1 MSKFIRL
8 LACLF
13 TFVFIGSAYGAG
25 YMCNNNKKYTAC
37 ADRYYPSQCGS
48 KRDGSTVAAV
58 VGGSCLECPSGHTC
72 SGSNLNCPLA
82 TNISVTCSAGKYIK
96 SGTTTCSQ
104 SCPAGKYCTAGTFT
118 IPATGAKSDT
128 GNIYNCPSGYTSDA
142 GAQANTWCYVKCAPG
157 TRVVK
162 AGGTCT
168 TPAGPWYMW
177 GTTVFYGNVS
187 HVVHCMNGFTNTST
201 SASNHTEMGNCTR
214 SVSAGQ
220 YIASGFQQAR
230 YIRVSTS
237 GNSVNSAGLHVAE
250 IQAYSDRF
258 GNGTN
263 YLAGVK
269 TGTGT
274 NLGNA
279 TDGNWKRI
287 PYAEGGSTLTWDM
300 GAIKEIGSIKLALY
314 ADGRTYRAVTVSV
327 STNNSTWTTVMAP
340 VDIVTSV
347 RAGANETVD
356 PEWIILSGSLASC
369 PAGKYSVA
377 STSDLQNPVSS
388 CTACAIGSYSAAGAS
403 RCTACSGGKT
413 TTATGQSSCN
423 ATCTNATGAN
433 IWAAP
438 TWLPNSVTDK
448 CTIESCSTGYVHGGT
463 ANSTGAS
470 SYTCSVGT
478 YTITLNNNGG
488 SGGAGSVK
496 EVYKTKWT
504 NSAGTTITSVA
515 IPTRSGYVFNGYYTE
530 ASGGTR
536 YITNTG
542 ALPANTTFVA
552 SRTLYAQWTAATCS
566 KGTGVS
572 SATASVSSNRVSC
585 AVTCSTGYSQSGG
598 TNTTTSFTVT
608 GAAGVATVATACK
621 IRTATCSAG
630 YHLAAGAVA
639 CSACPAGK
647 YCAGSSTAF
656 SYNAS
661 TAQGITGACASG
673 GWSAGGAS
681 NSACTTCLTSG
692 NCGAC
697 PTGYSYNS
705 ATGKTARNQCRIQ
718 CAAGTRVASANAT
731 CTTPNNS
738 GYTWGWYISQHVVNA
753 GSLSSGISTCSA
765 GYTTPN
771 TTTQT
776 DHDSSAD
783 CKAISYTIT
792 YNQNSGTGCANS
804 TYTVAAAKTLCTPS
818 RTGYTFGGWFTN
830 SGLTGSAVSSIA
842 AGTTGNKEYWAKWTA
857 NSFTVV
863 YDLNNGTGTKPG
875 NKACTYNAA
884 CALDAGTGTSYYR
897 AGYVLKGWSTN
908 KAATSGS
915 FDGKNLATSGTVTVY
930 AIWAGCAAGTA
941 KAAGVAAATACS
953 TCAAGTY
960 TSVAGQASCAACPAG
975 KYCTGGTN
983 VTNCG
988 VGTHRNAT
996 GGKTASDCAACS
1008 GSLQFQDAAGQ
1019 TSCKTVSTGYYKAS
1033 NSAQVQCDAGYRDIA
1048 ATSRNECV
1056 GTFSKT
1062 GFVLDPALPTNCAS
1076 QTLGTAT
1083 AKTCSYTKKFSGTI
1097 VKDCTPENVTKP
1109 RTGLSAKAGYYTSGT
1124 TSCLACG
1131 GNGYYC
1137 AGGTASRQT
1146 VSAGYYSTGGTETT
1160 RTGQSQCTGS
1170 TYCTG
1175 GVKNNCPAA
1184 ESNWT
1189 LGTGNGW
1196 SAVTSCF
1203 ETRNATSVS
1212 SYCSAGQLKK
1222 NATSSGTWPTASTT
1236 SVAFQAKAGSIVSG
1250 QTCTQCSGA
1259 VWSAGGTATSCSSC
1273 PAQTSGWT
1281 RATGTGWGSVGSCY
1295 QTRAATAVSTYCS
1308 AGQLKQ
1314 TGKSTTEWNASTI
1327 SVAFQA
1333 KAGSIVSG
1341 QTCTQCSGAVWSA
1354 GGTATSCSSCPPQ
1367 TSGWT
1372 RATGTGWGSVGSCY
1386 QTRAAT
1392 AVSTYCSAGQLKQ
1405 TGKSTTEWNAS
1416 TISVAF
1422 QAKAG
1427 SIVSGQTCTQCS
1439 GAVWSAGGTAT
1450 SCSSC
1455 PAQTSG
1461 WARNTGTG
1469 WSAVTQCNQT
1479 KSVGG
1484 NCSAGMLRQNAT
1496 STTVWGGSTISTA
1509 LQAKP
1514 GYIVSGQTC
1523 TGCSAGTYSAG
1534 GTATSCSAC
1543 TTRAKYSGANASAC
1557 TNVSSGYYTTGCN
1570 TSGNNCTGQSQCT
1583 GSTYCT
1589 GGVKNN
1595 CPAAESNWTLGTGN
1609 GWSAVTS
1616 CFETRNATS
1625 VSSYCSAGQL
1635 KKNATSSGT
1644 WPTAS
1649 TTSVA
1654 FQAKAGSIVSGQ
1666 TCTQCS
1672 GAVWSAGGT
1681 ATSCSSCP
1689 AQTSGWTRATGTG
1702 WGSVGSCYQTRAATA
1717 VSTYCSAGQLKQTG
1731 KSTTEW
1737 NASTISVAFQ
1747 AKAGSIVSG
1756 QTCTQCSGAVW
1767 SAGGT
1772 ATSCSSCPANYGAN
1786 TATGKTAASQCQ
1798 TSCAA
1803 GYAVQ
1808 EANKACAIVPS
1819 GYQTGTHKVNY
1830 GSTTPK
1836 AADST
1841 SPAVGT
1847 WYSCLTNYSATGS
1860 AATNHDARSDCKINC
1875 GAGTRIASANAT
1887 SCTTPSGNWWIGA
1900 HTVAAGSAS
1909 SVSNCNSGYSISGT
1923 AATDHDAAADC
1934 KISCGGGY
1942 YIPTAGGGCKA
1953 CPAGKYC
1960 TGGAKAQTETLAATG
1975 NCPAGTYS
1983 TGGATSSACTAALSG
1998 YTAAVCGA
2006 NQYSTVGASGCT
2018 ACATAKGYTN
2028 SGTTAAAHAGIAS
2041 CKASCS
2047 GTQYVATAGAGCVT
2061 VGGGY
2066 YGRQASSTSVA
2077 QDALLGRTQCPTG
2090 YRDGAAASTESGCIM
2105 NVAGGKY
2112 VAAAKESAASGTC
2125 SPGYAKAAHNVNYG
2139 STSSCAACT
2148 GATYAASAG
2157 QASCT
2162 QCPTATNSTDV
2173 TGYAYWNGGVANDHT
2188 VREGCY
2194 AIFKGKT
2201 VPNGTMSAYKCY
2213 IDKDTNNYGIVKKDR
2228 NCWVEAADL
2237 KCNGGYYNVAANGG
2251 ATQPGGT
2258 TLENLWNT
2266 ACVNVGAGYWSATNA
2281 LTRTA
2286 CASGLTTIGYGA
2298 GADEAGDCGRVMR
2311 FGDSKLYLR
2320 STKKTT
2326 PSLNVKI
2333 GDKTFYGN
2341 MSTSTKGKLRIKKDA
2356 TTYSVHDDS
2365 M

>member
-1 MSKFIRL
+1 MLRESGIFGRL
-8 LACLF
+8 NRTKKILHFFSLILVLVAWSS
-13 TFVFIGSAYGAG
+13 GASAAG
-25 YMCNNNKKYTAC
+25 YTCPTLKKYTTCATNYYMVRTQTSTTHYGTPVAGNRCIAC
-37 ADRYYPSQCGS
+37 SNAGTGC
-48 KRDGSTVAAV
+48 
-58 VGGSCLECPSGHTC
+58 TC
-72 SGSNLNCPLA
+72 SGGTAAPSCG
-82 TNISVTCSAGKYIK
+82 VTCPAGKYLPANK
-96 SGTTTCSQ
+96 SSASDCATCENGYYCPGGTFTKNSSSVQGRNSCPTATSTTAAASSSYPDVFYPYTSTSSSVNKGTVPTYNAFNKQSWGTGWSAITECKASYSFNGTGGGFNADNVRYNSTSKKYDNFSGADIYYSSAKAGYYLYTKYSDTYCNTGTNRMLYRKAVVCPAGYYCPGGSVPQCSTGTHNNEWGRTI
-104 SCPAGKYCTAGTFT
+104 CPAGKYCTAGVSAGTNC
-118 IPATGAKSDT
+118 PAGTYRSSTGGTAASSCTSCVGNATTSSTGQTSVSACICKAGYGGNAASTSGSCTACTTGHYKSSNGNTSCSTASVGYYVSTTGA
-128 GNIYNCPSGYTSDA
+128 TSQSA
-142 GAQANTWCYVKCAPG
+142 CTSWRANTTTTG
-157 TRVVK
+157 T
-162 AGGTCT
+162 G
-168 TPAGPWYMW
+168 
-177 GTTVFYGNVS
+177 S
-187 HVVHCMNGFTNTST
+187 TST
-201 SASNHTEMGNCTR
+201 SACVCKVGYGWNG
-214 SVSAGQ
+214 SAC
-220 YIASGFQQAR
+220 
-230 YIRVSTS
+230 
-237 GNSVNSAGLHVAE
+237 
-250 IQAYSDRF
+250 
-258 GNGTN
+258 
-263 YLAGVK
+263 
-269 TGTGT
+269 
-274 NLGNA
+274 
-279 TDGNWKRI
+279 
-287 PYAEGGSTLTWDM
+287 
-300 GAIKEIGSIKLALY
+300 
-314 ADGRTYRAVTVSV
+314 
-327 STNNSTWTTVMAP
+327 
-340 VDIVTSV
+340 
-347 RAGANETVD
+347 
-356 PEWIILSGSLASC
+356 ASC
-369 PAGKYSVA
+369 AGGTY
-377 STSDLQNPVSS
+377 
-388 CTACAIGSYSAAGAS
+388 
-403 RCTACSGGKT
+403 KT
-413 TTATGQSSCN
+413 TTANTACSSCGSGYYCTGGSHRAACSSLTAPAVTGGTYSSVSPYNAASTCRYKAPTAALPTYCATKTSNTISYSGTAWGTNIYSVTAKSGSIISGNNTKN
-423 ATCTNATGAN
+423 ATCTQ
-433 IWAAP
+433 
-438 TWLPNSVTDK
+438 
-448 CTIESCSTGYVHGGT
+448 CS
-463 ANSTGAS
+463 
-470 SYTCSVGT
+470 
-478 YTITLNNNGG
+478 
-488 SGGAGSVK
+488 
-496 EVYKTKWT
+496 
-504 NSAGTTITSVA
+504 
-515 IPTRSGYVFNGYYTE
+515 
-530 ASGGTR
+530 
-536 YITNTG
+536 
-542 ALPANTTFVA
+542 
-552 SRTLYAQWTAATCS
+552 
-566 KGTGVS
+566 
-572 SATASVSSNRVSC
+572 
-585 AVTCSTGYSQSGG
+585 
-598 TNTTTSFTVT
+598 
-608 GAAGVATVATACK
+608 
-621 IRTATCSAG
+621 
-630 YHLAAGAVA
+630 GAV
-639 CSACPAGK
+639 
-647 YCAGSSTAF
+647 
-656 SYNAS
+656 
-661 TAQGITGACASG
+661 
-673 GWSAGGAS
+673 WSAGGTATACSSCPPQTSGWTRATGTGWGSVGSCYQTRAATAVSTYCSAGQLKQTGKSTTEWNAS
-681 NSACTTCLTSG
+681 TISVAFQAKAGSIVSGQTCTQCSGAVWSAGGTATSCSSCPAQTSGWARNTGTGWSAVTQCNQTKSVGGNCSAGMLRQNATSTTVWGGSTISTALQAKPGYIVSGQTCTGCSAGTYSAGGTATSCSACTTRAKYSGANASACTNVSSGYYTTGCNTSG
-692 NCGAC
+692 N
-697 PTGYSYNS
+697 
-705 ATGKTARNQCRIQ
+705 
-718 CAAGTRVASANAT
+718 
-731 CTTPNNS
+731 
-738 GYTWGWYISQHVVNA
+738 
-753 GSLSSGISTCSA
+753 
-765 GYTTPN
+765 
-771 TTTQT
+771 
-776 DHDSSAD
+776 
-783 CKAISYTIT
+783 
-792 YNQNSGTGCANS
+792 
-804 TYTVAAAKTLCTPS
+804 
-818 RTGYTFGGWFTN
+818 
-830 SGLTGSAVSSIA
+830 
-842 AGTTGNKEYWAKWTA
+842 
-857 NSFTVV
+857 
-863 YDLNNGTGTKPG
+863 
-875 NKACTYNAA
+875 
-884 CALDAGTGTSYYR
+884 
-897 AGYVLKGWSTN
+897 
-908 KAATSGS
+908 
-915 FDGKNLATSGTVTVY
+915 
-930 AIWAGCAAGTA
+930 
-941 KAAGVAAATACS
+941 
-953 TCAAGTY
+953 
-960 TSVAGQASCAACPAG
+960 
-975 KYCTGGTN
+975 
-983 VTNCG
+983 NC
-988 VGTHRNAT
+988 
-996 GGKTASDCAACS
+996 
-1008 GSLQFQDAAGQ
+1008 
-1019 TSCKTVSTGYYKAS
+1019 
-1033 NSAQVQCDAGYRDIA
+1033 
-1048 ATSRNECV
+1048 
-1056 GTFSKT
+1056 
-1062 GFVLDPALPTNCAS
+1062 
-1076 QTLGTAT
+1076 
-1083 AKTCSYTKKFSGTI
+1083 
-1097 VKDCTPENVTKP
+1097 
-1109 RTGLSAKAGYYTSGT
+1109 
-1124 TSCLACG
+1124 
-1131 GNGYYC
+1131 
-1137 AGGTASRQT
+1137 
-1146 VSAGYYSTGGTETT
+1146 
-1160 RTGQSQCTGS
+1160 TGQSQCTGS

-2341 MSTSTKGKLRIKKDA
+2341 MSTATKGKLRIKKDA

>member
-1 MSKFIRL
+1 MLRESGIFGRL
-8 LACLF
+8 NRTKKILHFFSLILVLVAWSS
-13 TFVFIGSAYGAG
+13 GASAAG
-25 YMCNNNKKYTAC
+25 YTCPTLKKYTTCATNYYMVRTQTSTTHYGTPVAGNRCIAC
-37 ADRYYPSQCGS
+37 SNAGTGC
-48 KRDGSTVAAV
+48 
-58 VGGSCLECPSGHTC
+58 TC
-72 SGSNLNCPLA
+72 SGGTAAPSCG
-82 TNISVTCSAGKYIK
+82 VTCPAGKYLPANK
-96 SGTTTCSQ
+96 SSASDCATCENGYYCPGGTFTKNSSSVQGRNSCPTATSTTAAASSSYPDVFYPYTSTSSSVNKGTVPTYNAFNKQSWGTGWSAITECKAFYSFNGTGGGFNADNVRYNSTSKKYDNFSGADIYYSSAKAGYYLYTKYSDTYCNTGTNRMLYRKAVVCPAGYYCPGGSVPQCSTGTHNNEWGRTI
-104 SCPAGKYCTAGTFT
+104 CPAGKYCTAGVSAGTNC
-118 IPATGAKSDT
+118 PAGTYRSSTGGTAASSCTSCVGNATTSSTGQTSVSACICKAGYGGNAASTSGSCTACTTGHYKSSNGNTSCSTASVGYYVSTTGA
-128 GNIYNCPSGYTSDA
+128 TSQSA
-142 GAQANTWCYVKCAPG
+142 CTSWRANTTTTG
-157 TRVVK
+157 T
-162 AGGTCT
+162 G
-168 TPAGPWYMW
+168 
-177 GTTVFYGNVS
+177 S
-187 HVVHCMNGFTNTST
+187 TST
-201 SASNHTEMGNCTR
+201 SACVCKVGYGWNG
-214 SVSAGQ
+214 SAC
-220 YIASGFQQAR
+220 
-230 YIRVSTS
+230 
-237 GNSVNSAGLHVAE
+237 
-250 IQAYSDRF
+250 
-258 GNGTN
+258 
-263 YLAGVK
+263 
-269 TGTGT
+269 
-274 NLGNA
+274 
-279 TDGNWKRI
+279 
-287 PYAEGGSTLTWDM
+287 
-300 GAIKEIGSIKLALY
+300 
-314 ADGRTYRAVTVSV
+314 
-327 STNNSTWTTVMAP
+327 
-340 VDIVTSV
+340 
-347 RAGANETVD
+347 
-356 PEWIILSGSLASC
+356 ASC
-369 PAGKYSVA
+369 AGGTY
-377 STSDLQNPVSS
+377 
-388 CTACAIGSYSAAGAS
+388 
-403 RCTACSGGKT
+403 KT
-413 TTATGQSSCN
+413 TTAN
-423 ATCTNATGAN
+423 
-433 IWAAP
+433 
-438 TWLPNSVTDK
+438 
-448 CTIESCSTGYVHGGT
+448 
-463 ANSTGAS
+463 
-470 SYTCSVGT
+470 
-478 YTITLNNNGG
+478 
-488 SGGAGSVK
+488 
-496 EVYKTKWT
+496 
-504 NSAGTTITSVA
+504 
-515 IPTRSGYVFNGYYTE
+515 
-530 ASGGTR
+530 
-536 YITNTG
+536 
-542 ALPANTTFVA
+542 
-552 SRTLYAQWTAATCS
+552 
-566 KGTGVS
+566 
-572 SATASVSSNRVSC
+572 
-585 AVTCSTGYSQSGG
+585 
-598 TNTTTSFTVT
+598 
-608 GAAGVATVATACK
+608 
-621 IRTATCSAG
+621 
-630 YHLAAGAVA
+630 
-639 CSACPAGK
+639 
-647 YCAGSSTAF
+647 
-656 SYNAS
+656 
-661 TAQGITGACASG
+661 
-673 GWSAGGAS
+673 
-681 NSACTTCLTSG
+681 
-692 NCGAC
+692 
-697 PTGYSYNS
+697 
-705 ATGKTARNQCRIQ
+705 
-718 CAAGTRVASANAT
+718 
-731 CTTPNNS
+731 
-738 GYTWGWYISQHVVNA
+738 
-753 GSLSSGISTCSA
+753 
-765 GYTTPN
+765 
-771 TTTQT
+771 
-776 DHDSSAD
+776 
-783 CKAISYTIT
+783 
-792 YNQNSGTGCANS
+792 
-804 TYTVAAAKTLCTPS
+804 
-818 RTGYTFGGWFTN
+818 
-830 SGLTGSAVSSIA
+830 
-842 AGTTGNKEYWAKWTA
+842 
-857 NSFTVV
+857 
-863 YDLNNGTGTKPG
+863 
-875 NKACTYNAA
+875 
-884 CALDAGTGTSYYR
+884 
-897 AGYVLKGWSTN
+897 
-908 KAATSGS
+908 
-915 FDGKNLATSGTVTVY
+915 
-930 AIWAGCAAGTA
+930 
-941 KAAGVAAATACS
+941 TACS
-953 TCAAGTY
+953 
-960 TSVAGQASCAACPAG
+960 SCG
-975 KYCTGGTN
+975 SGYYCTGGS
-983 VTNCG
+983 
-988 VGTHRNAT
+988 HR
-996 GGKTASDCAACS
+996 AACS
-1008 GSLQFQDAAGQ
+1008 SLTAPAVTGGTYSSVSPYNAA
-1019 TSCKTVSTGYYKAS
+1019 STCRYKAPT
-1033 NSAQVQCDAGYRDIA
+1033 A
-1048 ATSRNECV
+1048 
-1056 GTFSKT
+1056 
-1062 GFVLDPALPTNCAS
+1062 ALPTYCATKTS
-1076 QTLGTAT
+1076 NTISYSGTAWGTNIYSVT
-1083 AKTCSYTKKFSGTI
+1083 AKSGSI
-1097 VKDCTPENVTKP
+1097 I
-1109 RTGLSAKAGYYTSGT
+1109 SG
-1124 TSCLACG
+1124 
-1131 GNGYYC
+1131 
-1137 AGGTASRQT
+1137 
-1146 VSAGYYSTGGTETT
+1146 
-1160 RTGQSQCTGS
+1160 
-1170 TYCTG
+1170 
-1175 GVKNNCPAA
+1175 NN
-1184 ESNWT
+1184 T
-1189 LGTGNGW
+1189 
-1196 SAVTSCF
+1196 
-1203 ETRNATSVS
+1203 
-1212 SYCSAGQLKK
+1212 K
-1222 NATSSGTWPTASTT
+1222 NA
-1236 SVAFQAKAGSIVSG
+1236 
-1250 QTCTQCSGA
+1250 TCTQCSGA
-1259 VWSAGGTATSCSSC
+1259 VWSAGGTAT
-1273 PAQTSGWT
+1273 A
-1281 RATGTGWGSVGSCY
+1281 
-1295 QTRAATAVSTYCS
+1295 
-1308 AGQLKQ
+1308 
-1314 TGKSTTEWNASTI
+1314 
-1327 SVAFQA
+1327 
-1333 KAGSIVSG
+1333 
-1341 QTCTQCSGAVWSA
+1341 
-1354 GGTATSCSSCPPQ
+1354 CSSCPPQ

-1689 AQTSGWTRATGTG
+1689 PQTSGWTRATGTG